1 MLSGKNVLL
10 AITGS
15 IAAYKSAY
23 LVRELIKRGAKVKV
37 IITEAA
43 LKFVTTVTLST
54 LSKNPVYKDFLKN
67 TDTGE
72 WNNHVELGSWSDI
85 MIVAPATANT
95 LSNLVY
101 GKGDSFFLAT
111 YLSCKAP
118 IFVAPAMDL
127 DMYKNESTQNN
138 IKILKDRKIN
148 IIEPRSGELASG
160 LDGKGRME
168 EPEQITKIINQY
180 FLDKATLKNL
190 KILISAGPTYESIDP
205 VRFIGNH
212 SSGKMGFALAREAE
226 KRGANV
232 ELIAGPV
239 SLETPRNVQ
248 RINVSSADEMKKEI
262 EDRFKNTDVLIMSAA
277 VSDYQPLKM
286 ASNKIKKDEL
296 EMSISLK
303 KTPDILKD
311 LAKLKKKQIV
321 IGFALET
328 QSEKKNAYEKMKKK
342 NLDAIILNSL
352 NDKGSGFGFETNK
365 ITLITPLEERK
376 FDLKS
381 KDLVAVDI
389 LNFLEECI

>member
-95 LSNLVY
+95 LSNLVS

-148 IIEPRSGELASG
+148 VIEPRSGELASG

-389 LNFLEECI
+389 LNFVEECI

>member
-23 LVRELIKRGAKVKV
+23 LVRDFIKRGANVKV

-43 LKFVTTVTLST
+43 LQFVTTVTLST

-85 MIVAPATANT
+85 MVIAPATANT
-95 LSNLVY
+95 LSNLVS
-101 GKGDSFFLAT
+101 GKGDSLFLAT
-111 YLSCKAP
+111 YLSCNAP

-127 DMYKNESTQNN
+127 DMFKNESTQNN
-138 IKILKDRKIN
+138 IKILKNRKLN
-148 IIEPRSGELASG
+148 IIEPKSGELASG

-168 EPEQITKIINQY
+168 EPEQITTIINQF
-180 FLDKATLKNL
+180 FLDKASLRNL
-190 KILISAGPTYESIDP
+190 RILISAGPTYESIDP

-232 ELIAGPV
+232 ELITGPV

-248 RINVSSADEMKKEI
+248 RTDVSSADEMKKEI
-262 EDRFKNTDVLIMSAA
+262 KNRFTNTDVLIMSAA
-277 VSDYQPLKM
+277 VSDFQPVKM
-286 ASNKIKKDEL
+286 AHNKIKKDEL

-311 LAKLKKKQIV
+311 LAKIKKKQIV

-328 QSEKKNAYEKMKKK
+328 ESEKKNAYEKMKKK
-342 NLDAIILNSL
+342 NLDAIVLNSL
-352 NDKGSGFGFETNK
+352 NDKGSGFGFDTNK

-389 LNFLEECI
+389 LNFIEECI

>member
-95 LSNLVY
+95 LSNLVS

-342 NLDAIILNSL
+342 NFDAIILNSL

-389 LNFLEECI
+389 LNFVEECI

>member
-23 LVRELIKRGAKVKV
+23 LVRDFIKRGANVKV

-43 LKFVTTVTLST
+43 LQFVTTVTLST

-85 MIVAPATANT
+85 MVIAPATANT
-95 LSNLVY
+95 LSNLVS
-101 GKGDSFFLAT
+101 GKGDSLFLAT
-111 YLSCKAP
+111 YLSCNAP

-127 DMYKNESTQNN
+127 DMFKNESTQNN
-138 IKILKDRKIN
+138 IKILKNRKLN
-148 IIEPRSGELASG
+148 IIEPKSGELASG

-168 EPEQITKIINQY
+168 EPEQITTIINQF
-180 FLDKATLKNL
+180 FLDKASLRNL
-190 KILISAGPTYESIDP
+190 RILISAGPTYESIDP

-212 SSGKMGFALAREAE
+212 SSGKMGFALAKEAE
-226 KRGANV
+226 KRGAKV
-232 ELIAGPV
+232 ELITGPV

-248 RINVSSADEMKKEI
+248 RTDVSSADEMKKEI
-262 EDRFKNTDVLIMSAA
+262 EDRFTNTDVLIMSAA
-277 VSDYQPLKM
+277 VSDFQPVKM
-286 ASNKIKKDEL
+286 AHNKIKKDEL
-296 EMSISLK
+296 EMSVSLK

-311 LAKLKKKQIV
+311 LAKIKKKQIV

-328 QSEKKNAYEKMKKK
+328 ESEKKNAYEKMKKK
-342 NLDAIILNSL
+342 NLDAIVLNSL
-352 NDKGSGFGFETNK
+352 NDKGSGFGFDTNK
-365 ITLITPLEERK
+365 ITLITPSEERK

-389 LNFLEECI
+389 LNFIEECI

>member
-15 IAAYKSAY
+15 IAAYKSAF

-95 LSNLVY
+95 LSNLVS

-389 LNFLEECI
+389 LNFVEECI

>member
-23 LVRELIKRGAKVKV
+23 LVRDLIKRGAKVKV

-43 LKFVTTVTLST
+43 LNFVTTVTLST

-95 LSNLVY
+95 LSNLVS

-232 ELIAGPV
+232 ELIAFNWSNIAFIAGLPV
-239 SLETPRNVQ
+239 AEPAPPLAASVLA
-248 RINVSSADEMKKEI
+248 SSAGIDFI
-262 EDRFKNTDVLIMSAA
+262 NLAAFFSNSASSASEDDPPVLLPVDAP
-277 VSDYQPLKM
+277 V
-286 ASNKIKKDEL
+286 
-296 EMSISLK
+296 
-303 KTPDILKD
+303 
-311 LAKLKKKQIV
+311 
-321 IGFALET
+321 GF
-328 QSEKKNAYEKMKKK
+328 
-342 NLDAIILNSL
+342 
-352 NDKGSGFGFETNK
+352 
-365 ITLITPLEERK
+365 
-376 FDLKS
+376 
-381 KDLVAVDI
+381 
-389 LNFLEECI
+389 